1 MKTIAA
7 FNDQELVQQFMA
19 GNADALEILV
29 KRHQS
34 KIYTSIYLLVKD
46 KYTAEDIFQEV
57 FIRIIK
63 KLKAGQYREEN
74 KFLYWAM
81 RIGHNLCVDHF
92 RRIKSGPVIHTGN
105 GEDIFEALHFEEEN
119 AETKRIDL
127 ETKDMLCELIDRLPN
142 EQREVIILRHYAD
155 LRFKDIANMLGCP
168 VNTALGR
175 MRYGLLNLRK
185 MMREVA

>member
-1 MKTIAA
+1 MKTIAT

-19 GNADALEILV
+19 GNAHALEMLV
-29 KRHQS
+29 KRHQA

-57 FIRIIK
+57 FIRIIE

-92 RRIKSGPVIHTGN
+92 RRIKALPVIRTGS
-105 GEDIFEALHFEEEN
+105 GEDIFEALHFEKDN
-119 AETKRIDL
+119 AETRCVDL
-127 ETKDMLCELIDRLPN
+127 ETRAQVCQFIDRLPN
-142 EQREVIILRHYAD
+142 DQREVIILRHYAS
-155 LRFKDIANMLGCP
+155 LRFKDIANILGCP

-175 MRYGLLNLRK
+175 MRYGLMNLRK